1 MFSGA
6 YFSENQT
13 NVIVESEE
21 IFYKWIKET
30 VKKELQNG
38 LNPAGSLYQK
48 RLRNGNR
55 GWATVKPAPDPKV
68 NDAGIESRPHDS

>member
-1 MFSGA
+1 M
-6 YFSENQT
+6 
-13 NVIVESEE
+13 
-21 IFYKWIKET
+21 YKRQ

-38 LNPAGSLYQK
+38 LNPAGNLYQK